1 MIDPESRYTDVGH
14 ATMDTGDGTR
24 VMYLRR
30 RMLPDPD
37 SIASVRSVYAMET
50 ATRLDLLSALTLG
63 DAFAFW
69 RLCDANGA
77 MNPFEVVAES
87 GGRLRVPSGAPT

>member
-1 MIDPESRYTDVGH
+1 MIDSESRYARIGQ

-30 RMLPDPD
+30 RMIADPET
-37 SIASVRSVYAMET
+37 IPAVRSVYAMESK
-50 ATRLDLLSALTLG
+50 TRLDLLSALALG

-77 MNPFEVVAES
+77 MNPFEVVDEC
-87 GGRLRVPSGAPT
+87 GGRLRVPSGAAS